1 MWICPIC
8 KKEVDDS
15 SIICPNC
22 GSSKDDI
29 PATPETVKESTPVEP
44 EKKIITSGIDWIV
57 TAYGIIS
64 VILFL
69 ATVIYFIM
77 GLTSNYRGGIYIE
90 NAVMCLALGF
100 TSLFTGYLVRAFSY
114 IVRAAKIY
122 LQKNGENIEES

>member
-1 MWICPIC
+1 MWICAKC
-8 KKEVDDS
+8 KSQVDDYYVT
-15 SIICPNC
+15 CPNC
-22 GSSKDDI
+22 GSSQEDKPSI
-29 PATPETVKESTPVEP
+29 PDTSADSTPVEP
-44 EKKIITSGIDWIV
+44 EKKVITSGVDWIV

-77 GLTSNYRGGIYIE
+77 GMTSNYRGSIYME

-100 TSLFTGYLVRAFSY
+100 TSLFTGYLVKAFGY

-122 LQKNGENIEES
+122 LQKNGENIEE